1 MLLMAEPSL
10 QRSLSKTFEDRNKST
25 FKTYFEKQS
34 KITKIIFK
42 NTMLEVLRQPD
53 LKTHH

>member
-10 QRSLSKTFEDRNKST
+10 QRSLSKTFEDRNKPT
-25 FKTYFEKQS
+25 FETYFEKQS

-42 NTMLEVLRQPD
+42 NTMLEVLRQPG